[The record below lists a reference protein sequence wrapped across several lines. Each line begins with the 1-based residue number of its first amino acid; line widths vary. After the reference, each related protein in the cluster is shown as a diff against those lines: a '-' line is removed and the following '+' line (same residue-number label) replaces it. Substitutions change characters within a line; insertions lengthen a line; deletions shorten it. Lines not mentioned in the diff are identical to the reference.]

1 MRLKLNFRGP
11 RLGTKLALMGLALL
25 VVPWFSYLQLV
36 EMERLLIQGQ
46 SQAQLLT
53 AEGISTLF
61 NGREDLFNDLPVTLE
76 DFEALYAEPLENTIR
91 LDGDAEDWGK
101 ASEQEYLAFGSGDW
115 QDSDFRLLLGERS
128 DYLYVHMHIKDE
140 QLVYRDP
147 DFLRLDNADHIRLNY
162 IGAGG
167 EDGRMSLVFG
177 ATNVLTGFAM
187 DEQWRY
193 AATGDADN
201 RVQGVL
207 RPLTVAGVGA
217 ADGGP
222 SQEVALEF
230 RIPLSLL
237 GSRQYFGLTFVDVDD
252 PLQRQ
257 VVRSTQTL
265 PKEANQNF
273 NLVVLRTPEVRNI
286 VQGLGYSG
294 AKILVIDSLQ
304 RVRAEVGATRKPTS
318 EDESGLQFGMVTR
331 QLTVA
336 GDFIGSLSQ
345 QLLNTA
351 PDPGTGQTE
360 ASVNQRERAVEVSL
374 AGDPIAL
381 RNPVSTNEELILAA
395 HPIVSAD
402 QVIGT
407 VVVEQNIDDILRF
420 QRTAL
425 EQVLLLT
432 LLSLLAIFLALIAFA
447 GRLAWRIR
455 NLRQEASSAID
466 ARGRLRRGGL
476 SNEMNAGDEIGDL
489 ARSVSNMLEKLK
501 QHNGFLEN
509 MPRTLRHEINNPLN
523 TLSTSLQ
530 NLAEEHPGIDS
541 SKYLESAKRGVH
553 RIGSIVQNL
562 ADAANLEEALEAEEL
577 EEIDLNE
584 LLASYVANCGASHD
598 KVSFEYSGSNN
609 PAIVLVSDFR
619 IEQMLDK
626 LVDNAVDFH
635 RSDTPIRVHLEC
647 FGDIVQ
653 IAVANRGPALP
664 EAKLQ
669 SIFDSMVSHR
679 GPDNRLH
686 FGLGLHVVR
695 IIAEHHGGTAMAVNL
710 EDRSGVALLIRLPLV
725 NPILDGAP
733 IRAES
738 RGNAG

>member
-1 MRLKLNFRGP
+1 
-11 RLGTKLALMGLALL
+11 LALMGLALL

-36 EMERLLIQGQ
+36 EMERLLVQGQ

-61 NGREDLFNDLPVTLE
+61 NGREDLFNDLPVALE
-76 DFEALYAEPLENTIR
+76 DFEPLYAQSLENTIR
-91 LDGDAEDWGK
+91 LDGDVEDWGQ
-101 ASEQEYLAFGSGDW
+101 ETDLEYLTFGSGNW

-128 DYLYVHMHIKDE
+128 DFLYVYMRISDD

-147 DFLRLDNADHIRLNY
+147 EFLRLDNADHIRLNY
-162 IGAGG
+162 IGASGD
-167 EDGRMSLVFG
+167 EARMSLVFD
-177 ATNVLTGFAM
+177 AANVLTGYAM

-207 RPLTVAGVGA
+207 GLD
-217 ADGGP
+217 ADNN
-222 SQEVALEF
+222 EVLLEF

-252 PLQRQ
+252 PVQRA
-257 VVRSTQTL
+257 VVRSIQTL
-265 PKEANQNF
+265 PTEANQNF

-304 RVRAEVGATRKPTS
+304 RVRAEVGATRKTS
-318 EDESGLQFGMVTR
+318 NLEETSLQVGAVTR
-331 QLTVA
+331 QLTAV
-336 GDFIGSLSQ
+336 GNFIGMLFQ
-345 QLLNTA
+345 TA
-351 PDPGTGQTE
+351 NPPDPSQAISSE
-360 ASVNQRERAVEVSL
+360 AKIENQRQRAIQVSL
-374 AGDPIAL
+374 AGNPIAL
-381 RNPVSTNEELILAA
+381 RNPVSDDEELILAA
-395 HPIVSAD
+395 HPIVSDD

-407 VVVEQNIDDILRF
+407 VIVEQNIDDILRF
-420 QRTAL
+420 QRTSL

-432 LLSLLAIFLALIAFA
+432 LLSLLAIFLALIAYA
-447 GRLAWRIR
+447 GRLAWRIG
-455 NLRQEASSAID
+455 NLRREASSAID

-476 SNEMNAGDEIGDL
+476 LNEMGAGDEIGDL

-562 ADAANLEEALEAEEL
+562 ADAANLEEALESEEL

-584 LLASYVANCGASHD
+584 LVASYVANCGTSYTN
-598 KVSFEYSGSNN
+598 VTFQYSGSDS
-609 PAIVLVSDFR
+609 PALALVSDFR

-635 RSDTPIRVHLEC
+635 RGQTPISVHLEC

-679 GPDNRLH
+679 GPENRLH

-710 EDRSGVALLIRLPLV
+710 EDKSGVALLIRLPL
-725 NPILDGAP
+725 
-733 IRAES
+733 S
-738 RGNAG
+738 RMVPEKMPALRTER

>member
-1 MRLKLNFRGP
+1 MKWGFNFRGP

-76 DFEALYAEPLENTIR
+76 DFEPLYAQPLENTIR
-91 LDGDAEDWGK
+91 LDGNAEDWGK
-101 ASEQEYLAFGSGDW
+101 AQDGNYLSFGSPAGTHAA
-115 QDSDFRLLLGERS
+115 DFDLLLGERA
-128 DYLYVHMHIKDE
+128 DYLYAHMRIQDDR
-140 QLVYRDP
+140 LVYRDTEY
-147 DFLRLDNADHIRLNY
+147 LRLDNADHIRLNF

-167 EDGRMSLVFG
+167 QDGRMSLVFDESDM
-177 ATNVLTGFAM
+177 VTGFAM
-187 DEQWRY
+187 DNEWRY
-193 AATGDADN
+193 AATGSADN

-207 RPLTVAGVGA
+207 RRVAGANEIV
-217 ADGGP
+217 
-222 SQEVALEF
+222 LEF

-252 PLQRQ
+252 VLQRD

-265 PKEANQNF
+265 PTKADQNF

-286 VQGLGYSG
+286 VQGVGYSG

-304 RVRAEVGATRKPTS
+304 RVRAEVGATRQQTE
-318 EDESGLQFGMVTR
+318 EDDTTIRAGTVTR
-331 QLTVA
+331 QLTRA
-336 GDFIGSLSQ
+336 GDFVRSVFL
-345 QLLNTA
+345 
-351 PDPGTGQTE
+351 GTGSDQDPAQAAISAPQE
-360 ASVNQRERAVEVSL
+360 SPADRAIRISL
-374 AGDPIAL
+374 QGDPIAL
-381 RNPVSTNEELILAA
+381 RNRVSSNEEIILAA

-407 VVVEQNIDDILRF
+407 VIVEQNIDDILRF

-425 EQVLLLT
+425 EQVLLLS
-432 LLSLLAIFLALIAFA
+432 LLSLFAIFLALITFA

-455 NLRQEASSAID
+455 NLRRDASAAID
-466 ARGRLRRGGL
+466 VRGRLRRGGL
-476 SNEMNAGDEIGDL
+476 LNEINAGDEIGDL

-530 NLAEEHPGIDS
+530 NLAEEHPDIDS
-541 SKYLESAKRGVH
+541 SKYLESAKRGVN

-584 LLASYVANCGASHD
+584 LLASYVANCGGAHA
-598 KVSFEYSGSNN
+598 KARFEYHGS
-609 PAIVLVSDFR
+609 PAPARALVSDFR

-626 LVDNAVDFH
+626 LIDNAVDFH
-635 RSDTPIRVHLEC
+635 RAGTPIRVQLEC
-647 FGDIVQ
+647 FGDLVQ
-653 IAVANRGPALP
+653 IVVANRGAALSKN
-664 EAKLQ
+664 KLNT
-669 SIFDSMVSHR
+669 IFDSMVSHR

-695 IIAEHHGGTAMAVNL
+695 IIAEHHGGTVTAVNL
-710 EDRSGVALLIRLPLV
+710 EDQSGVAFVIRLPLV
-725 NPILDGAP
+725 VSFSKPSSMDSDRAL
-733 IRAES
+733 RAE
-738 RGNAG
+738 R

>member
-1 MRLKLNFRGP
+1 MKWGFNFRGP

-76 DFEALYAEPLENTIR
+76 DFEPLYAQPLENTIR
-91 LDGDAEDWGK
+91 LDGNAEDWGK
-101 ASEQEYLAFGSGDW
+101 AQDGNYLAFGSPAGT
-115 QDSDFRLLLGERS
+115 QDADFDLLLGERA
-128 DYLYVHMHIKDE
+128 DYLYAHMRIQDDR
-140 QLVYRDP
+140 LVYRDTEY
-147 DFLRLDNADHIRLNY
+147 LRLDNADHIRLNF

-167 EDGRMSLVFG
+167 QDGRMSLVFDESDM
-177 ATNVLTGFAM
+177 VTGFAM
-187 DEQWRY
+187 DNEWRY
-193 AATGDADN
+193 AATGSADN

-207 RPLTVAGVGA
+207 RRVAGTNEIV
-217 ADGGP
+217 
-222 SQEVALEF
+222 LEF

-252 PLQRQ
+252 VLQRD

-265 PKEANQNF
+265 PTKADQNF

-304 RVRAEVGATRKPTS
+304 RVRAEVGATRQQTE
-318 EDESGLQFGMVTR
+318 EDDTTIRAGTVTR
-331 QLTVA
+331 QLTRA
-336 GDFIGSLSQ
+336 GDFVRSVFL
-345 QLLNTA
+345 
-351 PDPGTGQTE
+351 GTGSDQDPTQATISAPQE
-360 ASVNQRERAVEVSL
+360 SPADRAIRISL
-374 AGDPIAL
+374 QGDPIAL
-381 RNPVSTNEELILAA
+381 RNRVSSNEEIILAA

-407 VVVEQNIDDILRF
+407 VIVEQNIDDILRF

-425 EQVLLLT
+425 EQVLLLS
-432 LLSLLAIFLALIAFA
+432 LLSLFAIFLALITFA

-455 NLRQEASSAID
+455 NLRRDASAAID
-466 ARGRLRRGGL
+466 VRGRLRRGGL
-476 SNEMNAGDEIGDL
+476 LNEINAGDEIGDL

-530 NLAEEHPGIDS
+530 NLAEEHPDIDS
-541 SKYLESAKRGVH
+541 SKYLESAKRGVN

-584 LLASYVANCGASHD
+584 LLASYVANCGGAHA
-598 KVSFEYSGSNN
+598 KARFEYHGS
-609 PAIVLVSDFR
+609 PAPARALVSDFR

-626 LVDNAVDFH
+626 LIDNAVDFH
-635 RSDTPIRVHLEC
+635 RAGTPIRVQLEC
-647 FGDIVQ
+647 FGDLAQIV
-653 IAVANRGPALP
+653 VANRGAALSKS
-664 EAKLQ
+664 KLNT
-669 SIFDSMVSHR
+669 IFDSMVSHR

-695 IIAEHHGGTAMAVNL
+695 IIAEHHGGTATAVNL
-710 EDRSGVALLIRLPLV
+710 EDQSGVAFVIRLPLV
-725 NPILDGAP
+725 VSFSKPSSMDSDRAL
-733 IRAES
+733 RAE
-738 RGNAG
+738 R

>member
-230 RIPLSLL
+230 RIPISLL

-318 EDESGLQFGMVTR
+318 EEESGLQFGMVTR

-476 SNEMNAGDEIGDL
+476 LNEMNAGDEIGDL

-584 LLASYVANCGASHD
+584 LLASYVANCGASHN

-725 NPILDGAP
+725 NPILGGSP

-738 RGNAG
+738 RENAS

>member
-1 MRLKLNFRGP
+1 
-11 RLGTKLALMGLALL
+11 MGLALL

-128 DYLYVHMHIKDE
+128 DYLYVHMRIKDE

-351 PDPGTGQTE
+351 PDPGNGQTE

-476 SNEMNAGDEIGDL
+476 LNEMNAGDEIGDL

-584 LLASYVANCGASHD
+584 LLASYVANCGASHN

-664 EAKLQ
+664 EAKLL

-725 NPILDGAP
+725 NPILDRSP

>member
-1 MRLKLNFRGP
+1 MKLKLNFRGP
-11 RLGTKLALMGLALL
+11 RLGTKLAMMGLALL

-76 DFEALYAEPLENTIR
+76 DFEPLYAQPLENTIR

-101 ASEQEYLAFGSGDW
+101 ASEQEYLAFGSGSW

-128 DYLYVHMHIKDE
+128 DYLYVHMLIKDE
-140 QLVYRDP
+140 QLVYRNP
-147 DFLRLDNADHIRLNY
+147 EFLRLDNADHIRLNY

-167 EDGRMSLVFG
+167 EDGRMSLVF
-177 ATNVLTGFAM
+177 ADSKVMTGFAM
-187 DEQWRY
+187 DEEWRY
-193 AATGDADN
+193 ASTGDADN

-207 RPLTVAGVGA
+207 KPQFVAN
-217 ADGGP
+217 DGGDNEQLV
-222 SQEVALEF
+222 QEIALEF

-265 PKEANQNF
+265 PMKANQNF

-294 AKILVIDSLQ
+294 AKILVIDNLQ
-304 RVRAEVGATRKPTS
+304 RVRAEVGATRKSIPEQDS
-318 EDESGLQFGMVTR
+318 ALQLGAITR
-331 QLTVA
+331 QLTAA
-336 GDFIGSLSQ
+336 GDFIGSLFRPASDAETSAIDIG
-345 QLLNTA
+345 NSD
-351 PDPGTGQTE
+351 PD
-360 ASVNQRERAVEVSL
+360 NQWERAVRVSL

-381 RNPVSTNEELILAA
+381 RNPVSSNEELILAA

-447 GRLAWRIR
+447 GRLAWRIG

-476 SNEMNAGDEIGDL
+476 LNEMKAGDEIGDL

-530 NLAEEHPGIDS
+530 NLAEEYPGIDS

-577 EEIDLNE
+577 EEIDLNK
-584 LLASYVANCGASHD
+584 LLTSYVANCGASHAN
-598 KVSFEYSGSNN
+598 VTFEYSSSST
-609 PAIVLVSDFR
+609 PAMVLVSDFR

-626 LVDNAVDFH
+626 LIDNAVDFH
-635 RSDTPIRVHLEC
+635 RSDTPISVHLEC
-647 FGDIVQ
+647 FGDIAQ
-653 IAVANRGPALP
+653 IAVANRGPALR

-695 IIAEHHGGTAMAVNL
+695 IIAEHHGGTVTAVNL
-710 EDRSGVALLIRLPLV
+710 EDRSGVVLLIRLPLV
-725 NPILDGAP
+725 RLVPDTSPIVSERQDA
-733 IRAES
+733 RA
-738 RGNAG
+738 

>member
-1 MRLKLNFRGP
+1 MKWGFNFRGP

-76 DFEALYAEPLENTIR
+76 DFEPLYAQPLENTIR
-91 LDGDAEDWGK
+91 LDGNAEDWGK
-101 ASEQEYLAFGSGDW
+101 AQDGNYLAFGSPAGT
-115 QDSDFRLLLGERS
+115 QDADFDLLLGERA
-128 DYLYVHMHIKDE
+128 DFLYAHMRIQDDR
-140 QLVYRDP
+140 LVYRDTEY
-147 DFLRLDNADHIRLNY
+147 LRLDNADHIRLNF

-167 EDGRMSLVFG
+167 QDGRMSLVFDESDM
-177 ATNVLTGFAM
+177 VTGFAM
-187 DEQWRY
+187 DNEWRY
-193 AATGDADN
+193 AATGSADN

-207 RPLTVAGVGA
+207 RRVAGANEIV
-217 ADGGP
+217 
-222 SQEVALEF
+222 LEF

-252 PLQRQ
+252 VLQRD

-265 PKEANQNF
+265 PTKADQNF

-304 RVRAEVGATRKPTS
+304 RVRAEVGATRQQTE
-318 EDESGLQFGMVTR
+318 EDDTTIRAGTVTL
-331 QLTVA
+331 QLTRA
-336 GDFIGSLSQ
+336 GDFVRSVFLGTSSDQDSAQAAISAPQESPADRAIRISLQ
-345 QLLNTA
+345 
-351 PDPGTGQTE
+351 
-360 ASVNQRERAVEVSL
+360 
-374 AGDPIAL
+374 GDPIAL
-381 RNPVSTNEELILAA
+381 RNRVSSNEEIILAA

-407 VVVEQNIDDILRF
+407 VIVEQNIDDILRF

-425 EQVLLLT
+425 EQVLLLS
-432 LLSLLAIFLALIAFA
+432 LLSLFAIFLALITFA

-455 NLRQEASSAID
+455 NLRRDASAAID
-466 ARGRLRRGGL
+466 VRGRLRRGGL
-476 SNEMNAGDEIGDL
+476 LNEINAGDEIGDL

-530 NLAEEHPGIDS
+530 NLAEEHPDIDS
-541 SKYLESAKRGVH
+541 SKYLESAKRGVN

-584 LLASYVANCGASHD
+584 LLASYVANCGGAHA
-598 KVSFEYSGSNN
+598 KARFEYHGS
-609 PAIVLVSDFR
+609 PAPARALVSDFR

-626 LVDNAVDFH
+626 LIDNAVDFH
-635 RSDTPIRVHLEC
+635 RAGTPIRVQLEC
-647 FGDIVQ
+647 FGDLVQ
-653 IAVANRGPALP
+653 IVVANRGAALSKN
-664 EAKLQ
+664 KLNT
-669 SIFDSMVSHR
+669 IFDSMVSHR

-695 IIAEHHGGTAMAVNL
+695 IIAEHHGGTVTAVNL
-710 EDRSGVALLIRLPLV
+710 EDQSGVAFVIRLPLV
-725 NPILDGAP
+725 VSFSKPSSMDSDRAL
-733 IRAES
+733 RAE
-738 RGNAG
+738 R

>member
-1 MRLKLNFRGP
+1 MKFGLNMRGP

-25 VVPWFSYLQLV
+25 IVPWFSYLQLV

-61 NGREDLFNDLPVTLE
+61 NGREDLFNDLPVNLE
-76 DFEALYAEPLENTIR
+76 DFEPLYAQPLENTIR
-91 LDGDAEDWGK
+91 LDGDVEDWGD
-101 ASEQEYLAFGSGDW
+101 AQDNNYRAFGSPDGN
-115 QDSDFRLLLGERS
+115 QDSDFELLLGERS
-128 DYLYVHMHIKDE
+128 DYLYAYMQINDDR
-140 QLVYRDP
+140 LVYRDTEY
-147 DFLRLDNADHIRLNY
+147 LRLDNADHIRLNY

-167 EDGRMSLVFG
+167 QEGRMSLVFDD
-177 ATNVLTGFAM
+177 ANVVTGFAM
-187 DEQWRY
+187 DPQWRY
-193 AATGDADN
+193 AATGSADN

-207 RPLTVAGVGA
+207 RRVEGENQV
-217 ADGGP
+217 
-222 SQEVALEF
+222 VLEF

-237 GSRQYFGLTFVDVDD
+237 GSRQYFGLTYVDVDD
-252 PLQRQ
+252 VLQREIL
-257 VVRSTQTL
+257 RSTQTL
-265 PKEANQNF
+265 PSQANQSF

-304 RVRAEVGATRKPTS
+304 RVRAEVGATRQQAEDS
-318 EDESGLQFGMVTR
+318 ESSLHLGTLTR
-331 QLTVA
+331 QLTRA
-336 GDFIGSLSQ
+336 GDFLRELFVFPGSGV
-345 QLLNTA
+345 NAKGTA
-351 PDPGTGQTE
+351 LDGGQP
-360 ASVNQRERAVEVSL
+360 NQESPADRAIRVSL
-374 AGDPIAL
+374 QGDPIAL
-381 RNPVSTNEELILAA
+381 RNPLSNDEEIILAA

-407 VVVEQNIDDILRF
+407 VIVEQNIDDILRF

-425 EQVLLLT
+425 EQVLLLS

-455 NLRQEASSAID
+455 NLRREASAAID

-476 SNEMNAGDEIGDL
+476 LNEMNAGDEIGDL

-530 NLAEEHPGIDS
+530 NLAEEHPDIDS

-577 EEIDLNE
+577 EVIDLNE
-584 LLASYVANCGASHD
+584 LLASYVANCDASHA
-598 KVSFEYSGSNN
+598 KVDFRYYASAA
-609 PAIVLVSDFR
+609 PARVLVSDFR

-635 RSDTPIRVHLEC
+635 RLGTSIRVQLEC
-647 FGDIVQ
+647 FGDLVQ
-653 IAVANRGPALP
+653 IVVANRGAALP
-664 EAKLQ
+664 EEKLKT
-669 SIFDSMVSHR
+669 IFDSMVSHR
-679 GPDNRLH
+679 GQDNRLH

-695 IIAEHHGGTAMAVNL
+695 IIAEHHRGTAMAVNL
-710 EDRSGVALLIRLPLV
+710 EDNSGVAFVIRLPLV
-725 NPILDGAP
+725 SPVLDKSHKQEP
-733 IRAES
+733 VLTAE
-738 RGNAG
+738 R

>member
-1 MRLKLNFRGP
+1 
-11 RLGTKLALMGLALL
+11 MGLALL

-345 QLLNTA
+345 QLLDTD
-351 PDPGTGQTE
+351 PDPDNGQTE

-584 LLASYVANCGASHD
+584 LLASYVANCGASHN

-664 EAKLQ
+664 EAKLL

-725 NPILDGAP
+725 NPILGGSP

-738 RGNAG
+738 RGNAS

>member
-1 MRLKLNFRGP
+1 MKFKMNFRGP

-36 EMERLLIQGQ
+36 EMERLLVQGQ

-61 NGREDLFNDLPVTLE
+61 NGREDLFNDLPVALE
-76 DFEALYAEPLENTIR
+76 DFEPLYAQSLENTIR
-91 LDGDAEDWGK
+91 LDGDVEDWGQE
-101 ASEQEYLAFGSGDW
+101 ADLEYLTFGSGNW

-128 DYLYVHMHIKDE
+128 DFLYVYMRISDD

-147 DFLRLDNADHIRLNY
+147 EFLRLDNADHIRLNY
-162 IGAGG
+162 IGASGD
-167 EDGRMSLVFG
+167 EARMSLVFD
-177 ATNVLTGFAM
+177 AANVLTGYAM

-207 RPLTVAGVGA
+207 GLD
-217 ADGGP
+217 ADNN
-222 SQEVALEF
+222 EVLLEF

-252 PLQRQ
+252 PVQRA
-257 VVRSTQTL
+257 VVRSIQTL
-265 PKEANQNF
+265 PMEANQNF

-304 RVRAEVGATRKPTS
+304 RVRAEVGATRKTS
-318 EDESGLQFGMVTR
+318 NLEETSLQVGAVTR
-331 QLTVA
+331 QLTAV
-336 GDFIGSLSQ
+336 GNFIGMLFQ
-345 QLLNTA
+345 TA
-351 PDPGTGQTE
+351 NPPDPSQAISSE
-360 ASVNQRERAVEVSL
+360 AKIENQRQRAIQVSL
-374 AGDPIAL
+374 AGSPIAL
-381 RNPVSTNEELILAA
+381 RNPVSDDEELILAA
-395 HPIVSAD
+395 HPIVSDD

-407 VVVEQNIDDILRF
+407 VIVEQNIDDILRF
-420 QRTAL
+420 QRTSL

-432 LLSLLAIFLALIAFA
+432 LLSLLAIFLALIAYA
-447 GRLAWRIR
+447 GRLAWRIG
-455 NLRQEASSAID
+455 NLRREASSAID

-476 SNEMNAGDEIGDL
+476 LNEMGAGDEIGDL

-562 ADAANLEEALEAEEL
+562 ADAANLEEALESEEL

-584 LLASYVANCGASHD
+584 LVASYVANCGSSYTN
-598 KVSFEYSGSNN
+598 VTFQYSGSDS
-609 PAIVLVSDFR
+609 PALALVSDFR

-635 RSDTPIRVHLEC
+635 RGQTPISVHLEC

-679 GPDNRLH
+679 GPENRLH

-710 EDRSGVALLIRLPLV
+710 EDKSGVALLIRLPLSRLV
-725 NPILDGAP
+725 PEKMPAL
-733 IRAES
+733 RAE
-738 RGNAG
+738 R

>member
-1 MRLKLNFRGP
+1 
-11 RLGTKLALMGLALL
+11 MGLALL

-345 QLLNTA
+345 QLLNTD

-476 SNEMNAGDEIGDL
+476 LNEMNAGDEIGDL

-664 EAKLQ
+664 EAKLL

-725 NPILDGAP
+725 NPILGGSP

-738 RGNAG
+738 RGNAS

>member
-1 MRLKLNFRGP
+1 
-11 RLGTKLALMGLALL
+11 MGLALL

-286 VQGLGYSG
+286 VQGLGYCG

-345 QLLNTA
+345 QLLNTD
-351 PDPGTGQTE
+351 PDPDNGQAE

-476 SNEMNAGDEIGDL
+476 LNEMNAGDEIGDL

-584 LLASYVANCGASHD
+584 LLASYVANCGASHN

>member
-476 SNEMNAGDEIGDL
+476 LNEMNAGDEIGDL

-584 LLASYVANCGASHD
+584 LLASYVANCGASHN

-635 RSDTPIRVHLEC
+635 RSDTPIRLHLEC

>member
-1 MRLKLNFRGP
+1 MNFRGP

-36 EMERLLIQGQ
+36 EMERLLVQGQ

-61 NGREDLFNDLPVTLE
+61 NGREDLFNDLPVALE
-76 DFEALYAEPLENTIR
+76 DFEPLYAQSLENTIR
-91 LDGDAEDWGK
+91 LDGDVEDWGQ
-101 ASEQEYLAFGSGDW
+101 ETDLEYLTFGSGNW

-128 DYLYVHMHIKDE
+128 DFLYVYMRISDD

-147 DFLRLDNADHIRLNY
+147 EFLRLDNADHIRLNY
-162 IGAGG
+162 IGASGD
-167 EDGRMSLVFG
+167 EARMSLVFD
-177 ATNVLTGFAM
+177 AANVLTGYAM

-207 RPLTVAGVGA
+207 GLD
-217 ADGGP
+217 ADNN
-222 SQEVALEF
+222 EVLLEF

-252 PLQRQ
+252 PVQRA
-257 VVRSTQTL
+257 VVRSIQTL
-265 PKEANQNF
+265 PTEANQNF

-304 RVRAEVGATRKPTS
+304 RVRAEVGATRKTS
-318 EDESGLQFGMVTR
+318 NLEETSLQVGAVTR
-331 QLTVA
+331 QLTAV
-336 GDFIGSLSQ
+336 GNFIGMLFQ
-345 QLLNTA
+345 TA
-351 PDPGTGQTE
+351 NPPDPSQAISSE
-360 ASVNQRERAVEVSL
+360 AKIENQRQRAIQVSL
-374 AGDPIAL
+374 AGNPIAL
-381 RNPVSTNEELILAA
+381 RNPVSDDEELILAA
-395 HPIVSAD
+395 HPIVSDD

-407 VVVEQNIDDILRF
+407 VIVEQNIDDILRF
-420 QRTAL
+420 QRTSL

-432 LLSLLAIFLALIAFA
+432 LLSLLAIFLALIAYA
-447 GRLAWRIR
+447 GRLAWRIG
-455 NLRQEASSAID
+455 NLRREASSAID

-476 SNEMNAGDEIGDL
+476 LNEMGAGDEIGDL

-562 ADAANLEEALEAEEL
+562 ADAANLEEALESEEL

-584 LLASYVANCGASHD
+584 LVASYVANCGTSYTN
-598 KVSFEYSGSNN
+598 VTFQYSGSDS
-609 PAIVLVSDFR
+609 PALALVSDFR

-635 RSDTPIRVHLEC
+635 RGQTPISVHLEC

-679 GPDNRLH
+679 GPENRLH

-710 EDRSGVALLIRLPLV
+710 EDKSGVALLIRLPL
-725 NPILDGAP
+725 
-733 IRAES
+733 S
-738 RGNAG
+738 RMVPEKMPALRTER

>member
-1 MRLKLNFRGP
+1 VKLKLNFRGP

-61 NGREDLFNDLPVTLE
+61 NGREDLFNDLPVNLE
-76 DFEALYAEPLENTIR
+76 DFEPLYAQPLGNTIR
-91 LDGDAEDWGK
+91 LDGSAEDWGK
-101 ASEQEYLAFGSGDW
+101 DAEQEALTFGSGSW
-115 QDSDFRLLLGERS
+115 QDSDLQLLLGERS
-128 DYLYVHMHIKDE
+128 DFLYVHMRIKDDR
-140 QLVYRDP
+140 LVYRNP
-147 DFLRLDNADHIRLNY
+147 EFLRLDNADHIRLNY

-167 EDGRMSLVFG
+167 EEGRMALVFEDS
-177 ATNVLTGFAM
+177 NVITGFAM

-207 RPLTVAGVGA
+207 RRQPAAAEGSTTDALLRDLT
-217 ADGGP
+217 
-222 SQEVALEF
+222 LEF

-237 GSRQYFGLTFVDVDD
+237 GSRQFFGLTFVDVDD

-304 RVRAEVGATRKPTS
+304 RVRAEVGATRKSSPA
-318 EDESGLQFGMVTR
+318 DDDGLRFGAVTR
-331 QLTVA
+331 QLTAA
-336 GDFIGSLSQ
+336 GDFVGSL
-345 QLLNTA
+345 LHPA
-351 PDPGTGQTE
+351 AAEE
-360 ASVNQRERAVEVSL
+360 AQVRESNNQREKAVRVSL

-381 RNPVSTNEELILAA
+381 RNPVSNNEELILAA

-402 QVIGT
+402 QVIGA
-407 VVVEQNIDDILRF
+407 VIVEQNIDDILRF
-420 QRTAL
+420 QRSAL

-455 NLRQEASSAID
+455 NLRREASSAID

-476 SNEMNAGDEIGDL
+476 LNEMNSGDEIGDL

-530 NLAEEHPGIDS
+530 NLADEHPSIDS
-541 SKYLESAKRGVH
+541 SKYLESAKRGVN
-553 RIGSIVQNL
+553 RIGAIVQNL

-577 EEIDLNE
+577 EEIDLN
-584 LLASYVANCGASHD
+584 LLLSSYVANCDASHTG
-598 KVSFEYSGSNN
+598 VSFQYSGTDA
-609 PAIVLVSDFR
+609 PALVLVSDFR
-619 IEQMLDK
+619 VEQMLDK
-626 LVDNAVDFH
+626 LIDNAVDFH

-647 FGDIVQ
+647 YGDIAQ

-664 EAKLQ
+664 AAKLQ

-695 IIAEHHGGTAMAVNL
+695 IIAEHHGGTAMAMNL
-710 EDRSGVALLIRLPLV
+710 EDRSGVVLLIRLPLV
-725 NPILDGAP
+725 TPMLGSAP
-733 IRAES
+733 ITSEPRDSA
-738 RGNAG
+738 A